1 MLTVLVKIL
10 GIFAIIVVGYIA
22 TKLKVLSHEAEPA
35 MVNLLIMITTPCMIF
50 SSIVTKELD
59 DSISGKV
66 TLILISAFAYFI
78 IMALVVLWLYR
89 RNYRYLLAAGIA
101 LAILLGHSLWVD
113 FRTPRRGLIV
123 FNSFSSTPLLYY
135 DDGQDT
141 SGFLMR
147 KILTL

>member
-78 IMALVVLWLYR
+78 IIGYGIVFSVIG
-89 RNYRYLLAAGIA
+89 NENEGTFIGGIA
-101 LAILLGHSLWVD
+101 FCIC
-113 FRTPRRGLIV
+113 
-123 FNSFSSTPLLYY
+123 SF
-135 DDGQDT
+135 D
-141 SGFLMR
+141 
-147 KILTL
+147 IC